1 MDKILVPIGICV
13 VLPVLIV
20 WIINRT
26 RQNEINRK
34 TEIVLKAI
42 EAGATIDTNLFKT
55 QQDSKTIK
63 ERLLKRLT
71 GGCIFTLMGV
81 LFLCVG
87 VYNGANSNE
96 AMANDSSV
104 IPLLFSGLWLAIGIS
119 LLVVFFVGKKMLAKE
134 IEAEENVLSQK

>member
-87 VYNGANSNE
+87 VYNGANCNE

-119 LLVVFFVGKKMLAKE
+119 LLVAFFVGKKMLAKE